1 MISLSAHPEGWVF
14 SVRAQPGAR
23 KRGIQGERAGALR
36 VAVTA
41 PPQDGRANQ
50 AIAELLRET
59 FDLKRSQLE
68 LVGGEKSRQKRFLVR
83 GVAKAELEALL
94 GAVVGGHPAK

>member
-1 MISLSAHPEGWVF
+1 MF
-14 SVRAQPGAR
+14 CVRAQPGAR

-41 PPQDGRANQ
+41 PPQDGRANK
-50 AIAELLRET
+50 AIVEVLHEAL
-59 FDLKRSQLE
+59 DLKRSQLE
-68 LVGGEKSRQKRFLVR
+68 LIGGEKSKQKRFLVR

-94 GAVVGGHPAK
+94 GALVGAPAEK

>member
-1 MISLSAHPEGWVF
+1 MLNPC
-14 SVRAQPGAR
+14 AR

-94 GAVVGGHPAK
+94 GAVVGPT